1 MAMKSSSIISFS
13 MLDDFG
19 YILLYFAQQK
29 ADASIPLIPMLY
41 VWLFHSSVI
50 VVNLAV
56 VAEFLKSNYLG
67 GKIPIFTS
75 PHWEVAP
82 WQIAFTAYSCKILS
96 FN

>member
-1 MAMKSSSIISFS
+1 MIFAAFCEVLPNEKLMLFDSTNSNRDKIDSFT
-13 MLDDFG
+13 
-19 YILLYFAQQK
+19 AQ
-29 ADASIPLIPMLY
+29 
-41 VWLFHSSVI
+41 WLF
-50 VVNLAV
+50 VNLAV

-82 WQIAFTAYSCKILS
+82 WQITFTVYLCKILQ

>member
-1 MAMKSSSIISFS
+1 MKSSAIIFFS

-29 ADASIPLIPMLY
+29 GEPSIPLIPMLY

-50 VVNLAV
+50 VVSLAV

-75 PHWEVAP
+75 PHWEVTP
-82 WQIAFTAYSCKILS
+82 WQITFTVYLCKILQ